1 MHRSRTGGA
10 WRGSER
16 EASKEADVDLRI
28 FLITNKAPNFY
39 SWYFWSIIASLAALV
54 RSPMED
60 EDYDNPEGEFDAP
73 DDEFVDLGIEDAEG
87 RMEVDLISAD
97 PGLEAELRQE
107 MKRWATSQ
115 RPDRKQKSQTV
126 NWKEMTDAEKLKK
139 AEEIKGGVAKE
150 ILGKYTGQ
158 MIEWFDEELVPD
170 FPGLE
175 SKFGFLKGPT
185 GETGVSIEPGLPG
198 EKKRPK
204 PVKHFPYSSSRTLV
218 SKKAKELSFFKT
230 DEKGKVI
237 LDADGKPIEKTPEE
251 IAGAKRPVFTRDYFF
266 RKYESQYP
274 PPGDDPVRK
283 AIQMKEAEIQTLV
296 NQIESIKKVSI
307 EISLPSGATKEAA
320 QREILEIDSRGDEY
334 YTDLATKSFPIRLDY
349 SPWLPSPSKRASK
362 IREYANDLRALD
374 ERKREKELE
383 ILERPA
389 SSLSKK
395 VPRWKPGSGAR
406 GLMDLYRSQMKRW
419 DDLTPKLTALKM
431 ALALAKRPVVDLDGK
446 VMPLSQEK
454 KDLVRSIESDLD
466 FYQGFDYSS
475 AQIALSRE
483 QTTKYELTDFEDRTR
498 VVLALPNG
506 PAKTKA
512 LTKLQ
517 SQIRKKLT
525 DVDLDLSDYDLKEI
539 DAIHQKISSLRANII
554 DLESGRLSTRILMDF
569 SKTSK
574 PTETAIG
581 TRLEVLKS
589 KPRLATYRGQKVVVN
604 TYVNLSSVSSGF
616 EGTSTP
622 SGPGQSP
629 GPRSASSLR
638 SEWLITLQGTPGE
651 ILTNSEEF
659 QLDEFEA
666 NPYDQRLG
674 IGSLTL
680 IPSSKIFTPEVKKA
694 IRKSKG
700 KAKKTASVSKEPE
713 VEIDPSPILAIVT
726 GFDKTGVTAWPLLSA
741 TMKMV
746 GSRIQSI
753 RRRIAVKTKAG
764 LTKER
769 VALLQEY
776 LEELVGDYEL
786 LRTRH
791 SKTDIETQK
800 RKIEELQK
808 KINSTKEVGVPEK
821 STEEEEKTLKKL
833 EAQQARLKALG
844 QKSVKVSYSE
854 IEKVNGP
861 RIFVGGT
868 RKSTVSFGDQA
879 ITPDIVLHYIQ
890 NYFLILKPVFSG
902 GSDELRSL
910 EAFQK
915 KFQGILGKLLP
926 DYFSSAASLRSVPE
940 RVWTVITKDLEGK
953 VTEEE
958 FETGGQKT
966 STKKKKSRTKEE
978 KAEKEARNKK
988 LVEIAL
994 EKKWIETINEHYET
1008 PAGRKTR
1015 DQVVSKLVEERMDE
1029 DSKKLPDEVLDDLIQ
1044 GTMFGRDEYQ
1054 VSTKTGKSKKIATVN
1069 QSIFEGVEVLSRDSA
1084 RSLVKSISLVKGG
1097 FNVVQ
1102 RFKMKLSSTLGTEEP
1117 MTVEELIRTSVNEEV
1132 RYIRGYPGP
1141 YGQGYS
1147 VAQRTIDQTKIFME
1161 AQYSR
1166 YYSETDADVLKF
1178 QKKYTSDKVWLK
1190 SVLEKKK
1197 PPTES
1202 KETKVVEGTEGAE
1215 KVEELY
1221 PGDQWL
1227 VTEVTRALKTALAS
1241 KDISTNSDL
1250 IAQMA
1255 LCYLVFE
1262 SVLAPKFKYVKQ
1274 ALRLRILPI
1283 TSLPFGNGQ
1292 LLAPELYLNSAVN
1305 DPAKFEGI
1313 RTNLLSLES
1322 EAFDK
1327 LERYLGQ
1334 ESGQKKTY
1342 AAKEYPYN
1350 IDDALVNLDKVCMES
1365 TGTGKRLLTF
1375 REVMER
1381 ALKRKRGA
1389 RGPAYPNRK
1398 FNEIFN
1404 LTEDIPDDDLLLDI
1418 TDTGDFVCSSVREI
1432 VDAYYYGGG
1441 TSLPKKY
1448 IDMAKSLPK
1457 PKKPLETFARLTA
1470 KEKLDVDKAAAW
1482 ILEEWH
1488 EKVEKLRNPV
1498 VEVASKAS
1506 VPRDPDIGVRTSYG
1520 NTIVAC
1526 PDLPKG
1532 LRGIMKVLVSGG
1544 AGVVSYLLTSDTKS
1558 PYDIFV
1564 KLASPSTVDKENPE
1578 KWKLA
1583 SGKGKNVFVM
1593 MSTAPNGAKEEEKV
1607 AKFTDRIR
1615 RYFEVPEG
1623 EEDRKKYFEDP
1634 TRQKILRRATFDLP
1648 VLGQGVLGAE
1658 ILRKVIP
1665 KTIQQTG
1672 YYVENQDFSAKISEF
1687 IRSNYGQE
1695 LLNETSKV
1703 FHDFFGDQL
1712 RFSKAVI
1719 PKVANRFLEFTPDA
1733 DLGPI
1738 DEVSIGDPEIVDY
1751 YLEGDTV
1758 RYFTDLVLK
1767 QIFGE
1772 PFLTPVNMDDI
1783 KKGVAA
1789 KDKDLTSTQIKLY
1802 RRVLNKYLYPIG
1814 PSQTQD
1820 SVTQFGGYVP
1830 SMEDVAVIGDRLL
1843 LQLRDISNNEDR
1855 EKYLQSILDS
1865 DAYTLREAL
1874 KPTKGK
1880 AQWVVMFEKIM
1891 RDEYGLREL
1900 FRKLGHQFP
1909 TTEDPKEIR
1918 KVVTKL
1924 TPVLKA
1930 GFHDAF
1936 SKTSKKTREKILE
1949 VLNSGEIKDLVD
1961 LVFGKDDLAL
1971 RWKSSWKWLNEGVTK
1986 MHDNGLRFQLYRD
1999 LGWSKVKNPTEYE
2012 ISSLFQKRFENLD
2025 EGHQRSLLGRVGKIG
2040 HTRTTID
2047 SFIREL
2053 LGK

>member
-1 MHRSRTGGA
+1 MVDFVFPPVGRLRSKH
-10 WRGSER
+10 S
-16 EASKEADVDLRI
+16 
-28 FLITNKAPNFY
+28 
-39 SWYFWSIIASLAALV
+39 
-54 RSPMED
+54 MED
-60 EDYDNPEGEFDAP
+60 EDYDNPEGEFDNP
-73 DDEFVDLGIEDAEG
+73 DDEFNDLGVEDAEG

-115 RPDRKQKSQTV
+115 RPDKKQKSQSI
-126 NWKEMTDAEKLKK
+126 NWKEMTDAEKMKK
-139 AEEIKGGVAKE
+139 AAEIKGGVAKE
-150 ILGKYTGQ
+150 VLGRYTGQ

-185 GETGVSIEPGLPG
+185 GETGVSIEPGLAG

-204 PVKHFPYSSSRTLV
+204 PVKHFPYSSSRVLV
-218 SKKAKELSFFKT
+218 SKKAKEISFDKV
-230 DEKGKVI
+230 DEKGKPV
-237 LDADGKPIEKTPEE
+237 LDAEGNRIQLTPEE
-251 IAGAKRPVFTRDYFF
+251 IANAKRPVFTRDYFF
-266 RKYESQYP
+266 KKYEKHYP
-274 PPGDDPVRK
+274 PPGEDPLRK
-283 AIQMKEAEIQTLV
+283 AIQMKEAEIQTLI
-296 NQIESIKKVSI
+296 NQIESIKKISI
-307 EISLPSGATKEAA
+307 EINLPSGATKEAA

-334 YTDLATKSFPIRLDY
+334 YLDLATKAFPVRLDL
-349 SPWLPSPSKRASK
+349 SPWLPVPSKRASK

-389 SSLSKK
+389 SSFSKK
-395 VPRWKPGSGAR
+395 APKWKPGSGAR

-419 DDLTPKLTALKM
+419 DDLTPKLFAMKA
-431 ALALAKRPVVDLDGK
+431 ALAQAAKPMVDLDGK
-446 VMPLSQEK
+446 VIPPSQEK
-454 KDLVRSIESDLD
+454 SDLVKSIENDLD
-466 FYQGFDYSS
+466 FYRSFDYSS

-483 QTTKYELTDFEDRTR
+483 QTTKYELSDFEDRTR

-512 LTKLQ
+512 LMKLQ

-539 DAIHQKISSLRANII
+539 DAIHQKISSLRASII
-554 DLESGRLSTRILMDF
+554 ELEAGRVNTRILMDF

-574 PTETAIG
+574 PAESAIG

-589 KPRLATYRGQKVVVN
+589 KPRLATYQGQKVVVN

-616 EGTSTP
+616 EGSSTSSSSSVRSA
-622 SGPGQSP
+622 SGSGRSP
-629 GPRSASSLR
+629 EPRSAPPT
-638 SEWLITLQGTPGE
+638 EWLITLQGTPGE
-651 ILTNSEEF
+651 ILTNSDEF
-659 QLDEFEA
+659 QLDDFEA

-680 IPSSKIFTPEVKKA
+680 IPSSKIFTTEIKKV
-694 IRKSKG
+694 IRRSKG
-700 KAKKTASVSKEPE
+700 KAKKVSSVSE
-713 VEIDPSPILAIVT
+713 EIEADPSPILAIVT
-726 GFDKTGVTAWPLLSA
+726 GFDSKGVTAWPLLSA

-746 GSRIQSI
+746 GSRIQTI
-753 RRRIAVKTKAG
+753 RRRIAAKTKAG

-769 VALLQEY
+769 VELLQEY
-776 LEELVGDYEL
+776 LQELVGDYEL
-786 LRTRH
+786 LRTRY
-791 SKTDIETQK
+791 SKSDIETQK
-800 RKIEELQK
+800 RKIEELQE
-808 KINSTKEVGVPEK
+808 KISSTKEVGVPEK
-821 STEEEEKTLKKL
+821 SVEEEEKTLKKL
-833 EAQQARLKALG
+833 EAQKTKLKALG
-844 QKSVKVSYSE
+844 QKSVKVSYPE
-854 IEKVNGP
+854 IEKINGP
-861 RIFVGGT
+861 RIFVGT
-868 RKSTVSFGDQA
+868 STSKRTVVPFGDQP

-902 GSDELRSL
+902 GSDELQSL

-915 KFQGILGKLLP
+915 KFQSILNKYLP
-926 DYFSSAASLRSVPE
+926 DYFSSDTSRSVPE
-940 RVWTVITKDLEGK
+940 KVWTVITKDIEGK
-953 VTEEE
+953 VTEKE

-966 STKKKKSRTKEE
+966 PAKKKKSRTNEE
-978 KAEKEARNKK
+978 KAAKEARNKK
-988 LVEIAL
+988 LIEIAL
-994 EKKWIETINEHYET
+994 EKKWVETINEHYET
-1008 PAGRKTR
+1008 PAGRKVR
-1015 DQVVSKLVEERMDE
+1015 DEVVRKLVEERMDE

-1054 VSTKTGKSKKIATVN
+1054 ISSKTGKSKKIGTAN
-1069 QSIFEGVEVLSRDSA
+1069 QSIFEGVEVLARDSA
-1084 RSLVKSISLVKGG
+1084 RSLVKSISLVRGG

-1166 YYSETDADVLKF
+1166 YYSESDADVLKF

-1202 KETKVVEGTEGAE
+1202 KDVKAAEGTEGAE

-1227 VTEVTRALKTALAS
+1227 VTEVTRALKTALSS
-1241 KDISTNSDL
+1241 KDIVTNSDL
-1250 IAQMA
+1250 ITQMG

-1274 ALRLRILPI
+1274 ALRLKILPI
-1283 TSLPFGNGQ
+1283 PSLPFGSGQ
-1292 LLAPELYLNSAVN
+1292 LLAPELYLNAAVS
-1305 DPAKFEGI
+1305 DSAKFEGI

-1381 ALKRKRGA
+1381 ALKLKQDA
-1389 RGPAYPNRK
+1389 QGPAYPDRK
-1398 FNEIFN
+1398 FKEIFN

-1432 VDAYYYGGG
+1432 VDDYYYGGG
-1441 TSLPKKY
+1441 KTSSGNPLPKKY

-1470 KEKLDVDKAAAW
+1470 KEKLDVDKAAEF
-1482 ILEEWH
+1482 ILEEWR

-1498 VEVASKAS
+1498 VEVASKSS
-1506 VPRDPDIGVRTSYG
+1506 VPRDPVIGVRTFYG
-1520 NTIVAC
+1520 NKIVMC

-1532 LRGIMKVLVSGG
+1532 LHGIMKVLASDDSGTI
-1544 AGVVSYLLTSDTKS
+1544 SYLLTSDTRNH
-1558 PYDIFV
+1558 YDIFV
-1564 KLASPSTVDKENPE
+1564 KLVSPATLDKENPE

-1583 SGKGKNVFVM
+1583 SGKGKKVFVFLT
-1593 MSTAPNGAKEEEKV
+1593 TAPNGSKEEEKV
-1607 AKFTDRIR
+1607 SKFTDRIL
-1615 RYFEVPEG
+1615 RYFKVPES
-1623 EEDRKKYFEDP
+1623 EDERVKYFEDP
-1634 TRQKILRRATFDLP
+1634 LRQKTLLYAAALP
-1648 VLGQGVLGAE
+1648 VLGQGTLGAE
-1658 ILRKVIP
+1658 LLRKVIP
-1665 KTIQQTG
+1665 STIQEIG
-1672 YYVENQDFSAKISEF
+1672 YYVENRDFSTKISEF
-1687 IRSNYGQE
+1687 IRSGRSQE
-1695 LLNETSKV
+1695 LLDELDKV
-1703 FHDFFGDQL
+1703 FHDFFGDRL
-1712 RFSKAVI
+1712 RFSKSTI
-1719 PKVANRFLEFTPDA
+1719 PKIANRFLELNPYA
-1733 DLGPI
+1733 DLGPL
-1738 DEVSIGDPEIVDY
+1738 ESIGDQELVDY
-1751 YLEGDTV
+1751 YLETDTV
-1758 RYFTDLVLK
+1758 AYFTELVLK

-1772 PFLTPVNMDDI
+1772 PYLTPVNMDDI
-1783 KKGVAA
+1783 QKAVES
-1789 KDKDLTSTQIKLY
+1789 KDRNLTSTQIKLY

-1814 PSQTQD
+1814 PFQTQD
-1820 SVTQFGGYVP
+1820 TVTQFGGYVP
-1830 SMEDVAVIGDRLL
+1830 STEDVAEIGDKLL

-1880 AQWVVMFEKIM
+1880 AQWVMMFEKVM
-1891 RDEYGLREL
+1891 KDEYGLREL

-1918 KVVTKL
+1918 KVVAKL
-1924 TPVLKA
+1924 SPVLKA

-1936 SKTSKKTREKILE
+1936 SKTTKKTRAKILE
-1949 VLNSGEIKDLVD
+1949 ALESGEIKDLVD

-1971 RWKSSWKWLNEGVTK
+1971 RWKSAWKWLNEGVTK
-1986 MHDNGLRFQLYRD
+1986 MHDNGLRFQLHRD
-1999 LGWSKVKNPTEYE
+1999 LGWYKVKNPTEYE
-2012 ISSLFQKRFENLD
+2012 ISSLFQKKFEEMD
-2025 EGHQRSLLGRVGKIG
+2025 EGRQRSLLSRVGKIG

-2047 SFIREL
+2047 SFIKEL